1 MSPAGP
7 APLLRGPYPLPPL
20 SFPRSAHPARVPPGS
35 PAPSAARSRSPLR
48 PPIARGPPRVAS
60 PPRAPAAALGRS
72 PRPSVA
78 LGRRFRSARAR
89 PPPAPA
95 VPHAARRA
103 ATISHTALRS
113 KPRQSSPPPSP
124 FSLLVPGRSVAR
136 ASAESRWGRRAREP
150 ARRPAYTSP
159 RGSGYPPAPG
169 CTAARVGPRPLACG
183 LACGRARPRRGA
195 RLSWSFRCPRPC
207 ARGGVAK
214 SSPCPRTGELPLHG
228 GPSSAISFSLC
239 RLVPAC

>member
-7 APLLRGPYPLPPL
+7 APLLRGPYPLPP

-35 PAPSAARSRSPLR
+35 PAPSAARSRSPFR

-113 KPRQSSPPPSP
+113 KPRQSSLLPRPTRPHPLLQPS
-124 FSLLVPGRSVAR
+124 L
-136 ASAESRWGRRAREP
+136 
-150 ARRPAYTSP
+150 
-159 RGSGYPPAPG
+159 PPATQELDNQLTP
-169 CTAARVGPRPLACG
+169 CSCFVRSMVFKLASC
-183 LACGRARPRRGA
+183 ANRR
-195 RLSWSFRCPRPC
+195 
-207 ARGGVAK
+207 
-214 SSPCPRTGELPLHG
+214 SSPGVHGEMK
-228 GPSSAISFSLC
+228 
-239 RLVPAC
+239 V